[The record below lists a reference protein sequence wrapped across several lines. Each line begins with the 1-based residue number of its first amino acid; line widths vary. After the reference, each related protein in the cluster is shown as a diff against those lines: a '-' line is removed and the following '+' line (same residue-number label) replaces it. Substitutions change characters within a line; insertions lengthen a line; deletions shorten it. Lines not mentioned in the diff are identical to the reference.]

1 MFRQEFSDRR
11 LAFNK
16 GRAVP
21 HRDLLLHALRAA
33 GAVAAGALV
42 VEAVAVVAGS
52 AAEGVAVVAAG
63 DVDRRPSNKQL
74 RNLVSFVAA
83 RPAA

>member
-11 LAFNK
+11 LALNK

-21 HRDLLLHALRAA
+21 HRDLLLRALRAA
-33 GAVAAGALV
+33 GAVAAGALA
-42 VEAVAVVAGS
+42 VEAAAVAAGS
-52 AAEGVAVVAAG
+52 AAEGAALVAAG
-63 DVDRRPSNKQL
+63 DVDPRPSNKQL
-74 RNLVSFVAA
+74 RNLVSFPAA